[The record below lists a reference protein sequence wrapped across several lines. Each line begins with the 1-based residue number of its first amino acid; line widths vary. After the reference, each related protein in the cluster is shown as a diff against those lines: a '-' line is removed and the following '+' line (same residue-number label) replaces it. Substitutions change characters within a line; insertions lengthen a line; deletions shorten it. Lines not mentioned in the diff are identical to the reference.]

1 MGERVT
7 TYKQNTYYLRVKDL
21 LLTDKTLVCVMM
33 KTYKC
38 TFEEIFQSKKDVS
51 ISILY
56 YQSAIC

>member
-1 MGERVT
+1 
-7 TYKQNTYYLRVKDL
+7 
-21 LLTDKTLVCVMM
+21 MM

-56 YQSAIC
+56 YQSVICGFLFACFRAYGVLDGYSVFSANRKCNLSE